1 MAKPQRD
8 SKGRFVKGNR
18 NAISAEVAREYQARS
33 AEARKRNRTLAE
45 AVRAALEKKAAEGSP
60 LTRLEYLAEKAI
72 ANHATGEMTFKDLR
86 DLQKLLGEDV
96 QNVNLT
102 GEARIVVASQEE
114 ADKLRNIADLG

>member
-114 ADKLRNIADLG
+114 AEKLRNIADLG

>member
-8 SKGRFVKGNR
+8 SKGRFVKGNTQG
-18 NAISAEVAREYQARS
+18 ISTEVAREYQARS

-45 AVRAALEKKAAEGSP
+45 AVRAALEKKATEGSP
-60 LTRLEYLAEKAI
+60 MTRLEYLAEKAI
-72 ANHATGEMTFKDLR
+72 ANHATGDMTFKDLR

-96 QNVNLT
+96 QNVNLS

-114 ADKLRNIADLG
+114 ADKLRNIGELG

>member
-8 SKGRFVKGNR
+8 SKGRFIKGNTEG
-18 NAISAEVAREYQARS
+18 ISTEVAREYQARS

-45 AVRAALEKKAAEGSP
+45 AVRAALEKKAGAGSP
-60 LTRLEYLAEKAI
+60 MTRLEYLAEKAI
-72 ANHATGEMTFKDLR
+72 SNHAQGEMTFRDLR

-102 GEARIVVASQEE
+102 GEAQIVVRTQEE
-114 ADKLRNIADLG
+114 ADKLRNITELG